1 MIRIIETNLNDCS
14 FQSRVIDVESWQYV
28 IDQFVPDCVGL
39 TYPKIHRDTFTKGYE
54 GVIRPRFSKVE
65 NLNCEEY
72 GKLMCDA
79 ITYNGMR
86 TKKLIQFLCEV
97 V

>member
-28 IDQFVPDCVGL
+28 IDQFIPNYGEL
-39 TYPKIHRDTFTKGYE
+39 TCPRIHRDTFTGYE

-72 GKLMCDA
+72 GRLMCDV
-79 ITYNGMR
+79 IIFGNMR
-86 TKKLIQFLCEV
+86 TKKLIQLLREV